1 MASAAFS
8 SADFKVFDVKG
19 FRPRM
24 EVIRGRIR
32 PKLETMGRS
41 LAPPLARSLGDETF
55 AHVAKHARRT
65 VNPPDDTW
73 VAFAP
78 DKRGYKKHCHFKV
91 AVSRHCVRFLFEV
104 GPEHAEKKPWASAWK
119 KNAGKLAPVLRR
131 MKDLAWFKNEHDE
144 IPAAAL
150 GDLAPEV
157 FAALADEIVRT
168 RDGQLVLGRAV
179 AAEEA
184 ARWTEA
190 QYRAA
195 ALETFRALV
204 PLYRLRTTL

>member
-1 MASAAFS
+1 MPSAAFG

-19 FRPRM
+19 FQPRM
-24 EVIRGRIR
+24 GEIRARIR
-32 PKLETMGRS
+32 PKLETLGKS
-41 LAPPLARSLGDETF
+41 LAPAVARSVGGDTF

-104 GPEHAEKKPWASAWK
+104 GPEHADKKRWAAAWK
-119 KNAGKLAPVLRR
+119 KNAGKLGPVLRR

-144 IPAAAL
+144 TPTAAL
-150 GDLAPEV
+150 GDMAPDALVE
-157 FAALADEIVRT
+157 LADEIVRT
-168 RDGQLVLGRAV
+168 RDGQLVFGRAV

-195 ALETFRALV
+195 ALETFRVLV
-204 PLYRLRTTL
+204 PLYRLR